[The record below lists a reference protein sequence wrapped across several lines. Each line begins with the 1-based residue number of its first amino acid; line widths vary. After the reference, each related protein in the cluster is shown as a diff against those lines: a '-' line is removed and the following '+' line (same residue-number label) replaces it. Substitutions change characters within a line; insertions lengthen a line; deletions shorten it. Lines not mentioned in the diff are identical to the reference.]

1 MKKIFIISIIS
12 LLIPLISLAQHNS
25 NNITLKKDSLAF
37 YKKIKGLS
45 SKRKFTRWVY
55 EAIFKDSTSNYIV
68 TPKVKADDYDK
79 YQGKIIRKI
88 EIVSL
93 DPFGTS
99 VNYPDRVIENP
110 LMKTGNKLHSKS
122 KELILKNQLLIK
134 KGEALDPLS
143 LRESERILRKTTYI
157 RDAKISITPIKNSR
171 DSVDIVVVVQNLWS
185 LLPTITS
192 DGPYYAVSLQ
202 ETNFMGLGQGFQN
215 SVTFRPDSLNHA
227 VLNGSYSIPNIKH
240 SFITAIAYYSTS
252 TTNSVKGMSV
262 NRKFYSPLTKWA
274 GGIDQTLVSSTNPY
288 LPSDALNTSYSIQYR
303 NQDYW
308 FGRSFKLHPGHTD
321 AARSSRLVIA
331 GRLLNIHYTERP
343 TATVDSLHIFQH
355 NTFYLGSVGYS
366 TSKYYKDEYIF
377 RFAINEDV
385 PEGSLFTLIGGLEK
399 KELFVDYYIG
409 AKAAAGRHFE
419 NIGYLSGGA
428 EYGTF
433 FKSLQTQRGVINL
446 DFTYISDRLKIN
458 RYGIR
463 QFIYYHLT
471 EGIQRQSYETVNING
486 NKGLYGFESNT
497 LRGKSKIYLN
507 LQSVIFTPWNLV
519 GFQFAPVVFA
529 GFGMMSGEP
538 TFSFKS
544 PIYQVYGIGVLVRN
558 ENLIINSFRFSLAFY
573 PNEPGRAGLDFK
585 INPFGAYDLRFN
597 DFFLSKPGPV
607 AYQ

>member
-1 MKKIFIISIIS
+1 LGIYILIKK
-12 LLIPLISLAQHNS
+12 LGMLIPLLSLAQQHTDKT
-25 NNITLKKDSLAF
+25 IQKKDSTAF

-55 EAIFKDSTSNYIV
+55 EAVFKDSTTDYIIS
-68 TPKVKADDYDK
+68 PKVSDNYNK
-79 YQGKIIRKI
+79 YRGKIIRRI

-99 VNYPDRVIENP
+99 VDYPDRAVDSPI
-110 LMKTGNKLHSKS
+110 MKTGNKLHSKS
-122 KELILKNQLLIK
+122 KKIILKNLLLVK
-134 KGEALDPLS
+134 KGDELDPLS

-157 RDAKISITPIKNSR
+157 RDAKITVDPVPNSK
-171 DSVDIVVVVQNLWS
+171 DSVDILVVVQNLWS
-185 LLPTITS
+185 LLLTLES
-192 DGPYYAVSLQ
+192 DGPYYTASLK

-215 SVTFRPDSLNHA
+215 GLTFRPDSLNRA

-240 SFITAIAYYSTS
+240 SFITATAYYSTS
-252 TTNSVKGMSV
+252 TINSIRGISV
-262 NRKFYSPLTKWA
+262 NRNFYSPLTKWA
-274 GGIDQTLVSSTNPY
+274 GGVDQILVSSINPY
-288 LPSDALNTSYSIQYR
+288 FSTDSLNSSSSIQYR

-308 FGRSFKLHPGHTD
+308 LGRSFKLHPGHTD
-321 AARSSRLVIA
+321 EERSSRIVLA
-331 GRLLNIHYTERP
+331 ARLLNIHYTQRP
-343 TATVDSLHIFQH
+343 AAAVDTLHIFQH

-377 RFAINEDV
+377 RFGVNEDV
-385 PEGSLFTLIGGLEK
+385 PEGKLFALIGGVEN

-409 AKAAAGRHFE
+409 AKAATGKHFE

-433 FKSLQTQRGVINL
+433 LKDLKAQRGVINL
-446 DFTYISDRLKIN
+446 DFSYISDRLKIN

-463 QFIYYHLT
+463 QFVYYHLT
-471 EGIQRQSYETVNING
+471 EGVNRQSYETVNING

-497 LRGKSKIYLN
+497 LKGKSKMYLN
-507 LQSVIFTPWNLV
+507 LQSIIYTPWNLV

-538 TFSFKS
+538 SFSFKN

-558 ENLIINSFRFSLAFY
+558 ENLIINSFRFSIAFY
-573 PNEPGRAGLDFK
+573 PNEPGREGLDFK

>member
-1 MKKIFIISIIS
+1 MLISA
-12 LLIPLISLAQHNS
+12 LIPLLCFAQHDS
-25 NNITLKKDSLAF
+25 NNTTLKKDSLAF

-55 EAIFKDSTSNYIV
+55 EAVFKDSAANYII
-68 TPKVKADDYDK
+68 TPKVKMDNYDK
-79 YQGKIIRKI
+79 YLGKIIRNI

-99 VNYPDRVIENP
+99 VDYPDRVIENP

-122 KELILKNQLLIK
+122 KEIILKNQLLIK
-134 KGEALDPLS
+134 KGETLDPLS

-157 RDAKISITPIKNSR
+157 RDAKITVTPVKNSS
-171 DSVDIVVVVQNLWS
+171 DTVDVLVVVQNLWS
-185 LLPTITS
+185 LLPTLES
-192 DGPYYAVSLQ
+192 DGPYYTVSLK
-202 ETNFMGLGQGFQN
+202 ETNFMGLGQSFQN

-227 VLNGSYSIPNIKH
+227 VLDGSYSITNIKH
-240 SFITAIAYYSTS
+240 SFITVTAYYSTS
-252 TTNSVKGMSV
+252 AINSVKGISV

-274 GGIDQTLVSSTNPY
+274 GGIDQTLVSSVNPY
-288 LPSDALNTSYSIQYR
+288 FSSDALNSGYSIQYR

-321 AARSSRLVIA
+321 ADRSSRLVIA

-343 TATVDSLHIFQH
+343 TAALDSLHIFQH
-355 NTFYLGSVGYS
+355 TAFYLGSVGYS
-366 TSKYYKDEYIF
+366 TSKYYKDQYIF
-377 RFAINEDV
+377 RFAVNEDV
-385 PEGSLFTLIGGLEK
+385 PEGSLFALIAGVEK
-399 KELFVDYYIG
+399 KELFVDYYLG
-409 AKAAAGRHFE
+409 AKGAAGKHFE

-433 FKSLQTQRGVINL
+433 LKSLKTQRGVINL

-458 RYGIR
+458 KYGIR

-471 EGIQRQSYETVNING
+471 EGIGREPYETVNING

-497 LRGKSKIYLN
+497 LKGKSKMYLN

-558 ENLIINSFRFSLAFY
+558 ENLIINSFRFSFAFY
-573 PNEPGRAGLDFK
+573 PNEPGRAGLDYK

-597 DFFLSKPGPV
+597 DFFLSKPSPV
-607 AYQ
+607 SYQ